1 MKKLL
6 FVLWL
11 AVVLT
16 ACKNGGPAE
25 QDKVME
31 VALVPPP
38 PSSEPLIDKPAVD
51 AIKFPA
57 PVEDIAVDKKIIK
70 EGDITFE
77 TGDLKNTH
85 NRIIDTLKKLGGYV
99 DEEREDNN
107 AYAKRKNYTL
117 NIRVPA
123 QHFEGFLSAVSTKAD
138 RIESKSIRVKDV
150 TTQYIDITTRLKNK
164 QLLENRY
171 KELLQKSA
179 KMADILEIEGKL
191 NEIRTDIESTQ
202 GELNYLNK
210 QIAYSSLN
218 ITFFTPYAS
227 DKNDGSGFTYRFK
240 TAISQSVELMQN
252 IFFGLITSWPVV
264 LIVVVLLFL
273 FRMWRRKRKTANS

>member
-6 FVLWL
+6 FALL
-11 AVVLT
+11 LSAALT
-16 ACKNGGPAE
+16 ACKNGDPTE
-25 QDKVME
+25 QVKVME
-31 VALVPPP
+31 VALAPP
-38 PSSEPLIDKPAVD
+38 PSSEPLNEKDAVD
-51 AIKFPA
+51 AVKFPP
-57 PVEDIAVDKKIIK
+57 PVADIAVEKKIIK

-77 TGDLKNTH
+77 TGDLKNTR
-85 NRIIDTLKKLGGYV
+85 NRIIDALKKLGGYV
-99 DEEREDNN
+99 DEEKEENN
-107 AYAKRKNYTL
+107 TYSKRKNYTL

-123 QHFEGFLSAVSTKAD
+123 QHFEGFLSAVSAEAD
-138 RIESKSIRVKDV
+138 HIESKSIRVKDV
-150 TTQYIDITTRLKNK
+150 TTQYIDVTTRLKNK

-191 NEIRTDIESTQ
+191 NEIRTDIEGTQ

-218 ITFFTPYAS
+218 ITFFTQYAS
-227 DKNDGSGFTYRFK
+227 DNNDGSGFGYRFK
-240 TAISQSVELMQN
+240 SALSQSVELLQN

-264 LIVVVLLFL
+264 LIVVVLIFL
-273 FRMWRRKRKTANS
+273 FRHWRRKRRAANS

>member
-6 FVLWL
+6 FILWL

-16 ACKNGGPAE
+16 ACKNDGPAG

-31 VALVPPP
+31 VALAPPP
-38 PSSEPLIDKPAVD
+38 PSSEPLVNKPAVD
-51 AIKFPA
+51 AMKFPPPA
-57 PVEDIAVDKKIIK
+57 EDIAVEKKIIK

-77 TGDLKNTH
+77 TGDLKNTR
-85 NRIIDTLKKLGGYV
+85 NKIIDTLKKLGGYV

-107 AYAKRKNYTL
+107 TYAKRKNYTL

-123 QHFEGFLSAVSTKAD
+123 QQFEGFLSAVSTGAD

-150 TTQYIDITTRLKNK
+150 TTQYIDISTRLKNK

-191 NEIRTDIESTQ
+191 NEIRTDIEGTQ

-218 ITFFTPYAS
+218 ITFFTQYAS
-227 DKNDGSGFTYRFK
+227 DNNDGSGFTYRFK
-240 TAISQSVELMQN
+240 TAISQSVELLQN
-252 IFFGLITSWPVV
+252 IFFGLITSWPVI
-264 LIVVVLLFL
+264 LIVVVLF
-273 FRMWRRKRKTANS
+273 FVFKRWRRKRKQREE